1 MTQPLQIEEEAPIL
15 LLGNKKDLNDARA
28 VRTQLAEV
36 FAHNHSLLYWEVS
49 AWTGQNI
56 EEAFKEFARV
66 LLSKKM
72 ADRVC

>member
-28 VRTQLAEV
+28 VRAQLAEA

>member
-1 MTQPLQIEEEAPIL
+1 MTQQLQVQEEAPIL

-28 VRTQLAEV
+28 VRSQLAETY
-36 FAHNHSLLYWEVS
+36 ARTHSLLYWEVS

-56 EEAFKEFARV
+56 EEAFKEFARM